1 MHQVVELREIQNLA
15 LEILK
20 VVKFL
25 CEEQDITYHLVYVLM
40 KMQHQKK

>member
-1 MHQVVELREIQNLA
+1 MHPVVELREIQNLA

-20 VVKFL
+20 AVKIF
-25 CEEQDITYHLVYVLM
+25 CEEQDITYYLVYVLM